1 MARKAIIKLKTQ
13 NIKIKTRWTRMKKKK
28 KKQIEKVLELSKI
41 IMEGKDIIENPLLI
55 IIIREIST
63 NLIEIDNKEIQE
75 EIIEKGEIEIII
87 KYNILH
93 SISRFL
99 QEKILKIISQI
110 GLIDLN

>member
-1 MARKAIIKLKTQ
+1 
-13 NIKIKTRWTRMKKKK
+13 
-28 KKQIEKVLELSKI
+28 
-41 IMEGKDIIENPLLI
+41 MEGKDIIENPLLI